1 VIGVE
6 IFDHEAVSAVVVI
19 IVERVILSA
28 NSVVPNKIVICDD
41 TAVCLRMGLLTIQG
55 HPIIIEIAKG
65 VPVCHHFEC
74 MD

>member
-1 VIGVE
+1 MIGVE
-6 IFDHEAVSAVVVI
+6 TFDHEAVSAVVVI

-28 NSVVPNKIVICDD
+28 NSVVPNKIVMCDD
-41 TAVCLRMGLLTIQG
+41 TAVCLGMGLLTIQG
-55 HPIIIEIAKG
+55 HPIIIDIAKG